1 MSKNKGRAITK
12 NTFIIGRHGGT
23 KVCTTSFL
31 LALGFTFMILVCMIS
46 WMVYYFGYIDYKKSS
61 SKVVVLN
68 APETFRIYAEANPP
82 EYNYIEYD
90 ECDAPYDFIAMSE
103 ILHKHAAGFIIYF
116 PEDFDLKLLAGNYS
130 NVLTYYRT
138 DTLDYKSIR
147 DDFVDNYLDAYRHRL
162 CEVFEIPENDSAIEI
177 VRDGIP
183 TFEGDGSMSP
193 FAMIMGRTFIPIL
206 LFIAVM
212 YAAMASGTEA
222 ISGQKERGT
231 FSRILLTPVSRKDI
245 VQAFTVG
252 VFRSAAIPA
261 VVIVALTYLIPAYR
275 HLESIIPI
283 LLLVLSLALFISAIT
298 VMISVMNDSVTS
310 AQTAF
315 LPVFFT
321 FITIAVTCINTN
333 NDTSAYYYYIP
344 IYGQFYGIGD
354 ALNGGPDYISS
365 ILCSLITIGLA
376 VAGIAV
382 SAKLLMSERFTVS
395 VGNFEDESV
404 VKEPTVI
411 DRILDKIGAMV
422 EVVIFPLAVLS
433 VFQLIA
439 MIPVAIA
446 YLRDPAY
453 SDFIAS
459 LAEVSTM
466 SDIINKTM
474 EILGIFMND
483 PKFLVLMSISYIL
496 IICSCMRRVRGAAN
510 LGLKDK
516 TLAKSYGKG
525 IILGIVMMTLVFVLL
540 IITGK
545 ATPTGVGF
553 SNHKTLAFIFSM
565 LMWFPQG
572 AAEEVMFRGFMM
584 PKLKKIF
591 GRFGVPA
598 SVLISSLLFSV
609 FHGFNGGFSAVALI
623 NIFLLAVLFALIFE
637 KTGSIIITC
646 AAHTMWNMFQGNIY
660 GLSVSGNANVPSII
674 NVHYTGSSFGPEGT
688 WEATVVIVAALVLFA
703 VLNLR
708 RRQSSPTKS

>member
-12 NTFIIGRHGGT
+12 NIFIIGRHGGT

-46 WMVYYFGYIDYKKSS
+46 WMVYYFGYIDYRKAS
-61 SKVVVLN
+61 SKIVVLN
-68 APETFRIYAEANPP
+68 APETFKIYEEANPP
-82 EYNYIEYD
+82 EMYSVIYD
-90 ECDAPYDFIAMSE
+90 EYDAPYDFMAMSD
-103 ILHKHAAGFIIYF
+103 ILHKHAAGIIIYF
-116 PEDFDLKLLAGNYS
+116 PENFDLKLMSGNYS
-130 NVLTYYRT
+130 SILTYYRT
-138 DTLDYKSIR
+138 DTLDYKTIR
-147 DDFVDNYLDAYRHRL
+147 NDFVDNYLDSYRHRL
-162 CEVFEIPENDSAIEI
+162 CEVMEIPENNTGLEI

-231 FSRILLTPVSRKDI
+231 FSRILLTPISRKDI

-261 VVIVALTYLIPAYR
+261 VVIVLLTYLIPAYR
-275 HLESIIPI
+275 HFESIIPI
-283 LLLVLSLALFISAIT
+283 LLLILSLALFISAIT

-315 LPVFFT
+315 LPIFFT

-333 NDTSAYYYYIP
+333 NDTSAFYYYIP

-354 ALNGGPDYISS
+354 ALNGGPDYLSAIA
-365 ILCSLITIGLA
+365 CSLLTIGLS
-376 VAGIAV
+376 VVGILI

-395 VGNFEDESV
+395 VGNTEDDTV
-404 VKEPTVI
+404 VHAPTVI
-411 DRILDKIGAMV
+411 DRILDKIGGLV
-422 EVVIFPLAVLS
+422 EVVLFPLAVLS
-433 VFQLIA
+433 IFQLIA

-453 SDFIAS
+453 SDFVAS
-459 LAEVSTM
+459 LAEVATV
-466 SDIINKTM
+466 SDIMDKTM

-483 PKFLVLMSISYIL
+483 PRFLALMSISYIL
-496 IICSCMRRVRGAAN
+496 IICSCMLRAHGVAN
-510 LGLKDK
+510 VGLKDK

-525 IILGIVMMTLVFVLL
+525 IVLGIVMMTLVFVLL

-545 ATPTGVGF
+545 AKPTGIGF
-553 SNHKTLAFIFSM
+553 SNHKTLAFVFSM
-565 LMWFPQG
+565 LMWIPQG
-572 AAEEVMFRGFMM
+572 ASEEVMFRGFMM

-591 GRFGVPA
+591 GKFGVPA
-598 SVLISSLLFSV
+598 SIIISSFLFSV
-609 FHGFNGGFSAVALI
+609 FHGFNGGFSIIALI
-623 NIFLLAVLFALIFE
+623 NIFLLAVLFGLIFE
-637 KTGSIIITC
+637 KTGGIIITC

-674 NVHYTGSSFGPEGT
+674 NVDYTGSSFGPEGT
-688 WEATVVIVAALVLFA
+688 IEATVVIVAALVLFA
-703 VLNLR
+703 VLTLR
-708 RRQSSPTKS
+708 KKQSSPKES